1 MVGRVA
7 SSAMH
12 HVQLSGAEN
21 IHPSA
26 GRLAQAEADRII
38 YVGNVSA
45 EVDETTLRAIFENCG
60 FVAQIRI
67 AG

>member
-1 MVGRVA
+1 MVGLFDC
-7 SSAMH
+7 SAMH
-12 HVQLSGAEN
+12 HSLVSDAKNIQSSG
-21 IHPSA
+21 

-45 EVDETTLRAIFENCG
+45 EVNETTLRAIFENCG
-60 FVAQIRI
+60 YVAQIRI